1 MASPLKF
8 VRFSRSV
15 LYSSGTRTLRSAPGR
30 ELFRQTNFGPR
41 APPSHTI
48 QRFNYLTSLLIMSTT
63 STAKSDYLL
72 LFRGNVWDRGLS
84 PAQLQKVVSDW
95 MAWFER
101 LKAEGKC
108 VGGNPLED
116 EGKVISGKQRTVAD
130 GPFAESKEAIGGYFY
145 LTVADEKEAIEIAK
159 QCPGL
164 EYGSVVEVGPVADEC
179 SIKQRAQEYST
190 QQLAGAT
197 A

>member
-1 MASPLKF
+1 
-8 VRFSRSV
+8 
-15 LYSSGTRTLRSAPGR
+15 
-30 ELFRQTNFGPR
+30 
-41 APPSHTI
+41 
-48 QRFNYLTSLLIMSTT
+48 MSTT
-63 STAKSDYLL
+63 TKSDYLL

-108 VGGNPLED
+108 IGGHPLAD
-116 EGKVISGKQRTVAD
+116 GGKVVLGKQRTVAD

-145 LTVADEKEAIEIAK
+145 LTVADENEAIEIAK

-164 EYGSVVEVGPVADEC
+164 DYGSIVEVRPVSDI
-179 SIKQRAQEYST
+179 SSVRQRAEEYSKRE
-190 QQLAGAT
+190 LAGAR

>member
-1 MASPLKF
+1 
-8 VRFSRSV
+8 
-15 LYSSGTRTLRSAPGR
+15 
-30 ELFRQTNFGPR
+30 
-41 APPSHTI
+41 
-48 QRFNYLTSLLIMSTT
+48 MSTT
-63 STAKSDYLL
+63 TTNDHLL

-84 PAQLQKVVSDW
+84 PTQIQKVVSDW

-108 VGGNPLED
+108 AGGHPLE
-116 EGKVISGKQRTVAD
+116 EKGKVVSGKQRMVAD

-145 LTVADEKEAIEIAK
+145 LTVADENEAIEIAK

-164 EYGSVVEVGPVADEC
+164 EFGSVVEVRPVAEIC
-179 SIKQRAQEYST
+179 SVRQLAEEYSKRE
-190 QQLAGAT
+190 LAGAR

>member
-1 MASPLKF
+1 
-8 VRFSRSV
+8 
-15 LYSSGTRTLRSAPGR
+15 
-30 ELFRQTNFGPR
+30 
-41 APPSHTI
+41 
-48 QRFNYLTSLLIMSTT
+48 MST

-72 LFRGNVWDRGLS
+72 LFRGNAWDRGLS

-101 LKAEGKC
+101 LKEEGKC
-108 VGGNPLED
+108 LGGHPLEE
-116 EGKVISGKQRTVAD
+116 EGKVVSGKQGRTIAD

-145 LTVADEKEAIEIAK
+145 LTVADENEAVEIAK

-164 EYGSVVEVGPVADEC
+164 EYGSIVEVRPVAEIC
-179 SIKQRAQEYST
+179 SVKQRAEEYSRG
-190 QQLAGAT
+190 QLAGAT

>member
-1 MASPLKF
+1 
-8 VRFSRSV
+8 
-15 LYSSGTRTLRSAPGR
+15 
-30 ELFRQTNFGPR
+30 
-41 APPSHTI
+41 
-48 QRFNYLTSLLIMSTT
+48 MSTT
-63 STAKSDYLL
+63 STMKSDYLL

-101 LKAEGKC
+101 LKDEGKC
-108 VGGNPLED
+108 LGGHPLED
-116 EGKVISGKQRTVAD
+116 AGKVISGKQGRTIAD

-145 LTVADEKEAIEIAK
+145 LQVADEKEAIEIAK

-164 EYGSVVEVGPVADEC
+164 EYGSVVEVRPVAEIC
-179 SIKQRAQEYST
+179 SVKQRAEEYSPG
-190 QQLAGAT
+190 QLAGTT

>member
-1 MASPLKF
+1 
-8 VRFSRSV
+8 
-15 LYSSGTRTLRSAPGR
+15 
-30 ELFRQTNFGPR
+30 
-41 APPSHTI
+41 
-48 QRFNYLTSLLIMSTT
+48 MSTT
-63 STAKSDYLL
+63 TIKSDYLL

-108 VGGNPLED
+108 SGGHPLE
-116 EGKVISGKQRTVAD
+116 EQGKVVSGRNGHIVAD
-130 GPFAESKEAIGGYFY
+130 GPFAESKEAVGGYFY
-145 LTVADEKEAIEIAK
+145 LQVADENEAIEIAK

-164 EYGSVVEVGPVADEC
+164 EYGAVVEVRPVADVC
-179 SIKQRAQEYST
+179 SIKQRAEELSAGQP
-190 QQLAGAT
+190 AGAT